1 MKTAIS
7 VPDLVFKAADRL
19 AKRRRVSRSQLYT
32 EALVSLLKRED
43 DDEITARLDLVY
55 GDDSSRLPPELRT
68 LPAAILDKDEW

>member
-32 EALVSLLKRED
+32 EALVSLLKREG
-43 DDEITARLDLVY
+43 DDEVTARLDMVY
-55 GDDSSRLPPELRT
+55 GDDSSTLPPELRS